1 MKKSKKK
8 EQEVPVKE
16 FKMVDMIDFP
26 TRGREV
32 YIRATVDE
40 LRGDRI
46 ICRNKHG
53 YYWSMAAGDVYV
65 RQTSTWIQ
73 NGRKFECQNCGNEE
87 KTMKRF
93 CSCCGAEM
101 TLAKLQKPVEVI

>member
-1 MKKSKKK
+1 MKKNKKK
-8 EQEVPVKE
+8 EQWIPVKE

-53 YYWSMAAGDVYV
+53 YYFSMVPGDVYV

-73 NGRKFECQNCGNEE
+73 SGRKFECKNCGNEE

-101 TLAKLQKPVEVI
+101 R